1 LLQEPSKVD
10 RRQSFQ
16 DYRTFRD
23 KFVGRLE
30 FKDTLRRT
38 TTPND
43 EPRKPTTAS
52 DRSSLRDLRTAHHPG
67 RGRPHSGGDVRDFV
81 GERSGGY
88 LIETDF
94 DFRSPPST
102 RDSSRDRSHYA
113 RPYEGS
119 GGGGGSRGTPRR
131 GQEQIYAT
139 PARRQKEAEAPVYSS
154 SVVVRRGRD
163 QPEELLT
170 STTAPSRRSEN
181 GDGGSGGPPLR
192 RKELKVVISEPQS
205 PGDYRYPPGS
215 DYAEPLSPTTPK
227 DPLR

>member
-1 LLQEPSKVD
+1 LQEPSKVD

-38 TTPND
+38 TTND
-43 EPRKPTTAS
+43 EPRKPTAAS
-52 DRSSLRDLRTAHHPG
+52 DRSSLRDLRTAHHP

-139 PARRQKEAEAPVYSS
+139 PVRRQKEAETPVYSS
-154 SVVVRRGRD
+154 SVVVRRGGRD
-163 QPEELLT
+163 QSEELLT
-170 STTAPSRRSEN
+170 STAPSRRSEN
-181 GDGGSGGPPLR
+181 GDGDSGGPPLR

-205 PGDYRYPPGS
+205 PGDYRYPGS
-215 DYAEPLSPTTPK
+215 DYGEPLSPTTPK

>member
-1 LLQEPSKVD
+1 LQEPSKVD

-38 TTPND
+38 TTNND

-52 DRSSLRDLRTAHHPG
+52 DRSSLRDLRTAHHP

-119 GGGGGSRGTPRR
+119 CGGGSRGTPRR

-139 PARRQKEAEAPVYSS
+139 PARRQKEADSPAVYAS
-154 SVVVRRGRD
+154 SVVVRRGGRD

-170 STTAPSRRSEN
+170 STALSRRSEN
-181 GDGGSGGPPLR
+181 GDSGSGVPLR

-205 PGDYRYPPGS
+205 PGDCRYPGS
-215 DYAEPLSPTTPK
+215 DYGEPLSPTTPK